1 MSQNATN
8 ATFLST
14 FIVKQFK
21 YLMYFSSLLLLV
33 EPSSGAILK
42 ISMGGLFDS
51 MLEMTQRLTGIKGGG
66 KSNKNLFY
74 RMKTD
79 FAASHNELLF
89 YTPKGNIIELIRYG
103 VNDS

>member
-1 MSQNATN
+1 MQNFGHFSALIVN
-8 ATFLST
+8 Q
-14 FIVKQFK
+14 FIYFV
-21 YLMYFSSLLLLV
+21 YFSSLLLLV

>member
-1 MSQNATN
+1 
-8 ATFLST
+8 
-14 FIVKQFK
+14 
-21 YLMYFSSLLLLV
+21 MYFSSLLLLV

-51 MLEMTQRLTGIKGGG
+51 MLEMTQRLTGMKGG

-89 YTPKGNIIELIRYG
+89 YTPKGNIIELIRY
-103 VNDS
+103 VVK